1 MNTLLF
7 FRIDA
12 WGPSWIHG
20 KLFPGVTPLTLAGAC
35 CSSHCQAQNLQHMN
49 QVLREVWCCF
59 CPARPRN
66 SSIPIQGWSELTLL
80 WLPEEG
86 SAAGHAPVAAS
97 ELCKVLCKVKGT
109 AASCTHLH
117 SGFEWCWR
125 QVPAAWGSHNFC
137 LALKRM
143 YSCLFFCVGNAQQ
156 FLGRPTEVLNR
167 IVNLL
172 SHWGVVIYTWSN
184 FTKIKVEFF

>member
-35 CSSHCQAQNLQHMN
+35 CSSRCQAQNLQHMN
-49 QVLREVWCCF
+49 QVLWEVWWCC

-66 SSIPIQGWSELTLL
+66 SSIPLQGWSELTLL

-117 SGFEWCWR
+117 SGFEWCWT
-125 QVPAAWGSHNFC
+125 GTCC
-137 LALKRM
+137 LRFSQLLPGFKENV
-143 YSCLFFCVGNAQQ
+143 LLPFFCVGNAQQ